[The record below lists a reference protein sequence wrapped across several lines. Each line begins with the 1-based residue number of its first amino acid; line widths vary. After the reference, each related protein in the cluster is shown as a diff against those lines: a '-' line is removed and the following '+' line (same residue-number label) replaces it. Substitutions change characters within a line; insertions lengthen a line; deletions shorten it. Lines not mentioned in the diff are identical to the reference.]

1 MACSI
6 VSMSSRRMASLAAL
20 PLIILVCLTGLSH
33 GLDAS
38 EVALDMEPGVLHISE
53 RRNPLNSNC
62 APNSDQ
68 YCYFLEA
75 FNYII
80 FGPNKGNTS
89 SALDSLPDNET
100 LDWILTLGLQQLALF
115 SIDNPDKVPG
125 KFHHG
130 VHLGYGERN

>member
-1 MACSI
+1 
-6 VSMSSRRMASLAAL
+6 MSTPSLRMASLAAL
-20 PLIILVCLTGLSH
+20 PLIILVSLIGLSN

-38 EVALDMEPGVLHISE
+38 EVAMGMESSALHMSD

-80 FGPNKGNTS
+80 FGPNKNNTQS
-89 SALDSLPDNET
+89 LLDIPPDNET
-100 LDWILTLGLQQLALF
+100 LAWFINFGLQQLALYSF
-115 SIDNPDKVPG
+115 DNPTEMPG
-125 KFHHG
+125 TFHQG
-130 VHLGYGERN
+130 VHL